1 MSWKFQ
7 KEEKGDL
14 EVREKNKQYSMFN
27 VQCLPPGTGDSM
39 KKTDSST
46 AFVFSIAVLILF
58 ISSCRGPKKLQT
70 AINKRDTT
78 EVVVV
83 TNTNTAHEDSM
94 KYIHTALET
103 VNSQKINFTTFNA
116 KVEVD
121 YSGGDG
127 KKYNVNS
134 ILRMYKDSIIW
145 ISVNALLGIEAI
157 RAVITKDSVKLLNK
171 LDKIYTARSVSYLQE
186 VTALPLDLS
195 TLQDLII
202 GNPVY
207 LDSNIVSYEKSGE
220 ELSLLSLGAIFRHFI
235 TLHETDKKIQHSK
248 LDDVDILRNRT
259 CDLVYEKYETKKG
272 FRFSTKRQISVSDKT
287 KLDVKLDF
295 KNYDF
300 NETLSFPFSIP
311 KNYDKN

>member
-1 MSWKFQ
+1 MQ
-7 KEEKGDL
+7 
-14 EVREKNKQYSMFN
+14 NIQYSIFN
-27 VQCLPPGTGDSM
+27 IQCSM
-39 KKTDSST
+39 KHLIRIVCS
-46 AFVFSIAVLILF
+46 FFLIILF
-58 ISSCRGPKKLQT
+58 TFFITSCRGPKKLQT

-83 TNTNTAHEDSM
+83 TNTNTAHEDSI
-94 KYIHTALET
+94 KYIHAALET
-103 VNSQKINFTTFNA
+103 VNSQKIYFTSFNA

-121 YSGGDG
+121 YSSGDG
-127 KKYNVNS
+127 KKYNVNAA
-134 ILRMYKDSIIW
+134 LRMYKDSIIW

-157 RAVITKDSVKLLNK
+157 RVVITKDSVKLLNK
-171 LDKIYTARSVSYLQE
+171 LDKIYTSRSVSYLQE
-186 VTALPLDLS
+186 VTALPLDLA

-235 TLHETDKKIQHSK
+235 TLHDADKKIQHSK
-248 LDDVDILRNRT
+248 LDDMDILRNRT

-272 FRFSTKRQISVSDKT
+272 VRFSTKRQISVSDKT

-300 NETLSFPFSIP
+300 NETLSFPFSVP
-311 KNYDKN
+311 KNYDRN

>member
-1 MSWKFQ
+1 MK
-7 KEEKGDL
+7 
-14 EVREKNKQYSMFN
+14 R
-27 VQCLPPGTGDSM
+27 PGKLGFT
-39 KKTDSST
+39 
-46 AFVFSIAVLILF
+46 FFSFIIFSFLIT
-58 ISSCRGPKKLQT
+58 SCRGPKKLQT

-83 TNTNTAHEDSM
+83 VSPNNTAHDDSM
-94 KYIHTALET
+94 QYIRAAR
-103 VNSQKINFTTFNA
+103 NAIISQKIDFTTFNA
-116 KVEVD
+116 KIEVD

-127 KKYNVNS
+127 KKYNVNAVF
-134 ILRMYKDSIIW
+134 RMYKDSIIW

-157 RAVITKDSVKLLNK
+157 RMVVTKDSVRLVNK
-171 LDKIYTARSVSYLQE
+171 LDKVYTARSVSYLQE

-207 LDSNIVSYEKSGE
+207 LDSNIVSYERSGE
-220 ELSLLSLGAIFRHFI
+220 ELSLLSLGTVFRHFI
-235 TLHETDKKIQHSK
+235 TLHSDDKKIQHSK

-259 CDLVYEKYETKKG
+259 CDLVYDKYETKKG
-272 FRFSTKRQISVSDKT
+272 VRFSTKRQITVSDKT

-300 NETLSFPFSIP
+300 NETLSFPFSVP

>member
-1 MSWKFQ
+1 
-7 KEEKGDL
+7 
-14 EVREKNKQYSMFN
+14 MFN
-27 VQCLPPGTGDSM
+27 DRYLMKRPGKLGFT
-39 KKTDSST
+39 
-46 AFVFSIAVLILF
+46 FFSFIIFSFLIT
-58 ISSCRGPKKLQT
+58 SCRGPKKLQT

-83 TNTNTAHEDSM
+83 VSPNNTAHDDSM
-94 KYIHTALET
+94 QYIRAAR
-103 VNSQKINFTTFNA
+103 NAIISQKIDFTTFNA
-116 KVEVD
+116 KIEVD

-127 KKYNVNS
+127 KKYNVNAVF
-134 ILRMYKDSIIW
+134 RMYKDSIIW

-157 RAVITKDSVKLLNK
+157 RMVVTKDSVRLVNK
-171 LDKIYTARSVSYLQE
+171 LDKVYTARSVSYLQE

-202 GNPVY
+202 
-207 LDSNIVSYEKSGE
+207 
-220 ELSLLSLGAIFRHFI
+220 
-235 TLHETDKKIQHSK
+235 QHSK

-259 CDLVYEKYETKKG
+259 CDLVYDKYETKKG
-272 FRFSTKRQISVSDKT
+272 VRFSTKRQITVSDKT

-300 NETLSFPFSIP
+300 NETLSFPFSVP

>member
-1 MSWKFQ
+1 MI
-7 KEEKGDL
+7 
-14 EVREKNKQYSMFN
+14 NAQYF
-27 VQCLPPGTGDSM
+27 M
-39 KKTDSST
+39 KKSSKP
-46 AFVFSIAVLILF
+46 VFTFFSVIIIVFF
-58 ISSCRGPKKLQT
+58 ITSCRGPKKLQT

-83 TNTNTAHEDSM
+83 ASPNNTAHDDSM
-94 KYIHTALET
+94 QYIQTARNT
-103 VNSQKINFTTFNA
+103 IISQKINFTTFNA

-127 KKYNVNS
+127 KKYNVNAV
-134 ILRMYKDSIIW
+134 LRMYKDSIIW

-157 RAVITKDSVKLLNK
+157 RMVVTKDSVRLVNK
-171 LDKIYTARSVSYLQE
+171 LDKVYTARSVSYLQE

-207 LDSNIVSYEKSGE
+207 LDSNIVSYERSGE
-220 ELSLLSLGAIFRHFI
+220 ELSLLSLGTVFRHFI
-235 TLHETDKKIQHSK
+235 TLHSDDKKIQHSK

-259 CDLVYEKYETKKG
+259 CDLVYDKYETKKG
-272 FRFSTKRQISVSDKT
+272 VRFSTKRQITVSDKT

-300 NETLSFPFSIP
+300 NETLSFPFSVP

>member
-1 MSWKFQ
+1 MSWKLL
-7 KEEKGDL
+7 KEERGDL
-14 EVREKNKQYSMFN
+14 AAPGKNN
-27 VQCLPPGTGDSM
+27 SM
-39 KKTDSST
+39 KKNQYSIFNIQYSIRRHEKS
-46 AFVFSIAVLILF
+46 VFTFFSVIVFTLF
-58 ISSCRGPKKLQT
+58 ITSCRGPKKLQT
-70 AINKRDTT
+70 AINKRDTA

-83 TNTNTAHEDSM
+83 ANLNTAHEDSIN
-94 KYIHTALET
+94 YIQAALSA
-103 VNSQKINFTTFNA
+103 VNAQKIFFTSFNA

-127 KKYNVNS
+127 KKYNVNAA
-134 ILRMYKDSIIW
+134 LRMYKDSIIW

-235 TLHETDKKIQHSK
+235 TLHDADKKIQHSK
-248 LDDVDILRNRT
+248 LDDMDILRNRT

-272 FRFSTKRQISVSDKT
+272 VRFSTKRQISVSDKT

-300 NETLSFPFSIP
+300 NETLSFPFSVP
-311 KNYDKN
+311 KNYDRN

>member
-1 MSWKFQ
+1 
-7 KEEKGDL
+7 
-14 EVREKNKQYSMFN
+14 MFN
-27 VQCLPPGTGDSM
+27 AQNSIRNTGKLIFTFSAIM
-39 KKTDSST
+39 IF
-46 AFVFSIAVLILF
+46 AFF
-58 ISSCRGPKKLQT
+58 ITSCRGPKKLQT

-83 TNTNTAHEDSM
+83 ANPNNTAHDDSM
-94 KYIHTALET
+94 QYIQTARNT
-103 VNSQKINFTTFNA
+103 IISQNINFTTFNA

-127 KKYNVNS
+127 KKYNVNAV
-134 ILRMYKDSIIW
+134 LRMYKDSIIW

-157 RAVITKDSVKLLNK
+157 RMIVTKDSVRLVNK
-171 LDKIYTARSVSYLQE
+171 LDKVYTARSVSYLQE

-207 LDSNIVSYEKSGE
+207 LDSNIVSYERSGE
-220 ELSLLSLGAIFRHFI
+220 ELSLLSLGAVFRHFI
-235 TLHETDKKIQHSK
+235 TLHSDDKKIQHSK

-259 CDLVYEKYETKKG
+259 CDLVYDKYETKKG
-272 FRFSTKRQISVSDKT
+272 VRFSTKRQITVSDKT

-300 NETLSFPFSIP
+300 NETLSFPFSVP

>member
-1 MSWKFQ
+1 M
-7 KEEKGDL
+7 L
-14 EVREKNKQYSMFN
+14 NAQYSMKK
-27 VQCLPPGTGDSM
+27 PGKLVFTF
-39 KKTDSST
+39 SS
-46 AFVFSIAVLILF
+46 IIILTFF
-58 ISSCRGPKKLQT
+58 ITSCRGPKKLQT
-70 AINKRDTT
+70 AINKRDTA

-83 TNTNTAHEDSM
+83 VNPNNTAHDDSM
-94 KYIHTALET
+94 HYIQAARDTII
-103 VNSQKINFTTFNA
+103 SQKINFNTFNA

-127 KKYNVNS
+127 KKYNVNA
-134 ILRMYKDSIIW
+134 ILRMYKDSVIW
-145 ISVNALLGIEAI
+145 VSVNALLGIEAI
-157 RAVITKDSVKLLNK
+157 RMIITKDSVRLVNK
-171 LDKIYTARSVSYLQE
+171 LDKIYTARSVSFLQE

-220 ELSLLSLGAIFRHFI
+220 ELSLLSLGAVFRHFI
-235 TLHETDKKIQHSK
+235 TLHSADKKIQHSK

-259 CDLVYEKYETKKG
+259 CDLVYDKYETKKG
-272 FRFSTKRQISVSDKT
+272 VRFSTKRQITVSDKT

-300 NETLSFPFSIP
+300 NETLSFPFSVP